1 MADFTGSTSQMSYY
15 VKQSQQ
21 KEFIIG
27 TEDNFVY
34 RLKSDNRDKKFYP
47 VNTLCEGMNTIT
59 LEKVKL
65 SLERMEHKVHVPEKT
80 REKAVIAL
88 DKMLTV
94 S

>member
-1 MADFTGSTSQMSYY
+1 
-15 VKQSQQ
+15 
-21 KEFIIG
+21 
-27 TEDNFVY
+27 
-34 RLKSDNRDKKFYP
+34 
-47 VNTLCEGMNTIT
+47 MNTIT